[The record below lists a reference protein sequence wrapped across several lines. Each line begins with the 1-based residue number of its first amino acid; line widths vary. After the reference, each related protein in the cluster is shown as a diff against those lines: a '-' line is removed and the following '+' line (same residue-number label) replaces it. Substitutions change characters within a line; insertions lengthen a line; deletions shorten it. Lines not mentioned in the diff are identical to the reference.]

1 MIRCISPYRSS
12 YGQYTPGETIT
23 DAVLEAVLLVDSPG
37 SFEVVAERALNAPP
51 AHRMMTGADSETR
64 ATVEVKRASVSV
76 DVSPGHTGTAHTA
89 DSKPPRAHKG
99 RPSVAPNRN
108 PPPRMPK
115 AE

>member
-64 ATVEVKRASVSV
+64 ALGTAQTFSTAQAFVEVLAEDEPPAAAPVAAKPAPTKPRPRAKARAS
-76 DVSPGHTGTAHTA
+76 
-89 DSKPPRAHKG
+89 
-99 RPSVAPNRN
+99 
-108 PPPRMPK
+108 
-115 AE
+115 